1 MTSHPTPGQDPVG
14 RLDDPDFPALTMSQA
29 ADLLGVQ
36 AAFLRSLDSSGVLHP
51 HRSPGGHRRY
61 SRAQLTTAARMRGLL
76 DDGHSLASAETIMG
90 LQDELA
96 TARADADQLRADATQ
111 LRADVDRLRSAGE
124 VPGRAPLPP
133 GPPLA
138 P

>member
-1 MTSHPTPGQDPVG
+1 MTTEPDPVR

-36 AAFLRSLDSSGVLHP
+36 AAFLRSLDSSGVLQP

-61 SRAQLTTAARMRGLL
+61 SRAQLTQAARMRGLL

-96 TARADADQLRADATQ
+96 SARADADQLRS
-111 LRADVDRLRSAGE
+111 DVDRLRSAAGE
-124 VPGRAPLPP
+124 PPRISPGEP
-133 GPPLA
+133 GPGLPR
-138 P
+138 